1 MSGTECFPSTS
12 FLTLTHYRNEQKMT
26 DYYIPEFLFL
36 TQEDVIA
43 AGGLDMQATQEDV
56 ELAYKLFSSGQIEQP
71 HKPVFR
77 IDHPETG
84 EEQYYL
90 AVSMPVYVKGEI
102 NRLGHKWAAESMANA
117 RRGDMPMG
125 VDVIL
130 LHDMEHAIPHAIME
144 GGLITAMRT
153 SAVAGVGAKYLAN
166 PGSKVAGLVGAGIIG
181 RTMIMSLTTAMPSLE
196 EIRLYDLNQQRAE
209 ALAAEF
215 SDQIKVLVVDS
226 VEAAFKGADIITTQT
241 TSRTPFVNSEWIP
254 TGSYYAHMSAK
265 EGKNEVFLET
275 DKLVTD
281 NWNTLKTWDFFTATR
296 LAKEGLLNE
305 GEITDIGEII
315 LGKKEG
321 RTSREQK
328 ILFANLGMGCLDIV
342 VAERIFQNAKNLG
355 IGQKVKLWDKPLWI

>member
-1 MSGTECFPSTS
+1 MTEP
-12 FLTLTHYRNEQKMT
+12 YN
-26 DYYIPEFLFL
+26 PEFLFL

-43 AGGLDMQATQEDV
+43 SGGLDMAATLDDI
-56 ELAYKLFSSGQIEQP
+56 ELAYQLFESGQIEQP

-77 IDHPETG
+77 IDNPETG

-90 AVSMPVYVKGEI
+90 AVSMPVYVKGDI

-117 RRGDMPMG
+117 KRGDMPMG
-125 VDVIL
+125 IDIIL

-166 PGSKVAGLVGAGIIG
+166 PGSKVAGLVGAGVIG

-196 EIRLYDLNQQRAE
+196 EIRLFDLNHTRSNSLAE
-209 ALAAEF
+209 EF
-215 SDQIKVLVVDS
+215 TDQIDIKVVSS
-226 VEAAFKGADIITTQT
+226 VEEAFKDADIITTQT
-241 TSRTPFVNSEWIP
+241 TSRTPFVDSAWVPE
-254 TGSYYAHMSAK
+254 GSYYAHMSAK
-265 EGKNEVFLET
+265 EGKDEVFLET

-281 NWNTLKTWDFFTATR
+281 NWETLKTWDFFPPTR

-305 GEITDIGEII
+305 SEITNIGEII
-315 LGKKEG
+315 LGRKEG
-321 RTSREQK
+321 RTSKQQK

-342 VAERIFQNAKNLG
+342 VAERIYQNAKKRGLG
-355 IGQKVKLWDKPLWI
+355 KKLSLWEKPLWI

>member
-1 MSGTECFPSTS
+1 MENF
-12 FLTLTHYRNEQKMT
+12 YN
-26 DYYIPEFLFL
+26 PEFLFL
-36 TQEDVIA
+36 TQEDVIK
-43 AGGLDMQATQEDV
+43 AGGLDMKATLEDV

-117 RRGDMPMG
+117 KRGDMPMG
-125 VDVIL
+125 VDIIL
-130 LHDMEHAIPHAIME
+130 LHDMEHAIPHCIME

-166 PGSKVAGLVGAGIIG
+166 PGSKVAGLVGAGVIG

-196 EIRLYDLNQQRAE
+196 EIRLFDLNLQRSE
-209 ALAAEF
+209 ELAAEF
-215 SDQIKVLVVDS
+215 KETIKVVVVDS
-226 VEAAFKGADIITTQT
+226 VEAAFNDADIITTQT

-254 TGSYYAHMSAK
+254 QGSYYAHMSAK
-265 EGKNEVFLET
+265 EGKDEVFLET

-281 NWNTLKTWDFFTATR
+281 NWATLKTWDFFPPTQ
-296 LAKEGLLNE
+296 LAKAGKLDENA
-305 GEITDIGEII
+305 IDDIGKII
-315 LGKKEG
+315 LGEAEG
-321 RTSREQK
+321 RTSPEQQ
-328 ILFANLGMGCLDIV
+328 IVFANLGMGCLDIV
-342 VAERIFQNAKNLG
+342 VAERIYQNGKKLG
-355 IGQKVKLWDKPLWI
+355 LGQKLSLWEKPIWI